1 MSFVINV
8 LSSLCR
14 CILVSNHLPIRAT
27 KQEET
32 GTWEFEWDEDALI
45 YQAQVSLSRR
55 SCTFLCA
62 KGPEQRTKS
71 LVLVAHA
78 ETMIKSSLRLGISC
92 MQDGLEDVE
101 IMYVGCLPVELDP
114 DEQDVRAPCIEACGL
129 HVDILRLPWW
139 LE

>member
-1 MSFVINV
+1 M
-8 LSSLCR
+8 
-14 CILVSNHLPIRAT
+14 SNHLPIRAT

-55 SCTFLCA
+55 SCMFLCA
-62 KGPEQRTKS
+62 KAAEQKTKS

-78 ETMIKSSLRLGISC
+78 ETLIKFSLRLAISC

-114 DEQDVRAPCIEACGL
+114 DEQDVRAPFNRL
-129 HVDILRLPWW
+129 H
-139 LE
+139 